1 MKVLHVVQGY
11 PPAVGGTE
19 NLFHRISEGLVQRYG
34 DDVTVF
40 AANGYNCEAFYS
52 PRHHL
57 LPPGEEMLN
66 GVRVR
71 RFHVFNWLGPILR
84 YVQQG
89 AYWLRLP
96 YNQYLRTLYGGP
108 IIPGL
113 KRAIG
118 SFRGDVVVASSF
130 PLLHM
135 YVALSAR
142 RANRLPLIYCG
153 GLHPE
158 DAWGFDRPMIYQAIR
173 QADAYI
179 AYTSYERDHLLRKGI
194 PGDRLYVV
202 GLGVDAEQF
211 ARADGT
217 AIRRRWGDPLAP
229 VVAFVGQQARHKGAD
244 VLLQAMQIVW
254 QQLPETRLLI
264 AGART
269 RFSAS
274 LQRQIETLPVEQ
286 RRQVL
291 VIDDFAEEDKP
302 RIFAACDVL
311 AYPSEFESF
320 GLAYVEA
327 WACGKPV
334 IGCRVGAVPAVV
346 DDGVDGLLIPRRD
359 PNALA
364 SALLRLLKDEAL
376 RRQLGEQGRA
386 KVQTN
391 YTWDVVVARFR
402 QVYEQTVDRAADL
415 SP

>member
-1 MKVLHVVQGY
+1 M
-11 PPAVGGTE
+11 
-19 NLFHRISEGLVQRYG
+19 
-34 DDVTVF
+34 
-40 AANGYNCEAFYS
+40 
-52 PRHHL
+52 
-57 LPPGEEMLN
+57 
-66 GVRVR
+66 
-71 RFHVFNWLGPILR
+71 
-84 YVQQG
+84 
-89 AYWLRLP
+89 
-96 YNQYLRTLYGGP
+96 
-108 IIPGL
+108 
-113 KRAIG
+113 
-118 SFRGDVVVASSF
+118 
-130 PLLHM
+130 
-135 YVALSAR
+135 
-142 RANRLPLIYCG
+142 
-153 GLHPE
+153 
-158 DAWGFDRPMIYQAIR
+158 
-173 QADAYI
+173 
-179 AYTSYERDHLLRKGI
+179 
-194 PGDRLYVV
+194 
-202 GLGVDAEQF
+202 
-211 ARADGT
+211 
-217 AIRRRWGDPLAP
+217 
-229 VVAFVGQQARHKGAD
+229 
-244 VLLQAMQIVW
+244 LLQAMQIVW

-274 LQRQIETLPVEQ
+274 LQRQIEALPAEQ

-346 DDGVDGLLIPRRD
+346 DDGVDGLLVPRRD

-364 SALLRLLKDEAL
+364 SALLRLLEDETL

-391 YTWDVVVARFR
+391 YTWDIVIARFR